1 MRIGLGFRIIFLTS
15 SIVLLTSATLIF
27 LAYNRAYN
35 DLQSSIAR
43 RLEGIANTTAL
54 QINGDNHEIIAP
66 NKKLNLKGSPS
77 DENRDQAI
85 QTHLAAL
92 SPADQTQYKHF
103 IKIRNFLAQVHR
115 VNKLNTDIY
124 TLRPEDSTM
133 SFIVMAGGGQYIG
146 HTHQFTPQTR
156 DVLKT
161 GKSTTSKIY
170 YDQNGAWLSAFAPV
184 RNSQGKVVAVLEVD
198 EKLKTFQNELA
209 MQLFWPAI
217 IAVLVL
223 VLALLLSVLFSKR
236 LVARLAY
243 LRDVTEK
250 ISLGQMD
257 HPIQIRSNDEIGDLA
272 QALER
277 MRESLK
283 MAMQM
288 LEDEDEG

>member
-43 RLEGIANTTAL
+43 RLESIANTAAL
-54 QINGDNHEIIAP
+54 QIDGDAHETIAP

-77 DENRDQAI
+77 DENREQAI
-85 QTHLAAL
+85 QAHLKSL
-92 SPADQTQYKHF
+92 DPKDQAQYKQF
-103 IKIRNFLAQVHR
+103 LKIRNYLAKVHSA
-115 VNKLNTDIY
+115 NALNTDIY

-156 DVLKT
+156 EVLKT
-161 GKSTTSKIY
+161 GKSATSKIY
-170 YDQNGAWLSAFAPV
+170 FDQHGAWLSAFAPI
-184 RNSQGKVVAVLEVD
+184 RNSQGKVVSVLEVD

-217 IAVLVL
+217 AAALVL
-223 VLALLLSVLFSKR
+223 FLALLFSIHFSKR

-250 ISLGQMD
+250 ISLGQME
-257 HPIQIRSNDEIGDLA
+257 HPIEVRSNDEIGDLA
-272 QALER
+272 KALER

-288 LEDEDEG
+288 LEDDDA

>member
-35 DLQSSIAR
+35 DLQTSIGR
-43 RLEGIANTTAL
+43 RLEGIANTAAM
-54 QINGDNHEIIAP
+54 QIDGDMHEKIAP
-66 NKKLNLKGSPS
+66 NKKLNLPANA
-77 DENRDQAI
+77 DEKE
-85 QTHLAAL
+85 HLKKL
-92 SPADQTQYKHF
+92 SPKDQEQYKSF
-103 IKIRNFLAQVHR
+103 LKIRNYLIKVHKI
-115 VNKLNTDIY
+115 NKLNTDIY

-133 SFIVMAGGGQYIG
+133 SFIVMAGGGHYIG

-156 DVLKT
+156 HVIKEGT
-161 GKSTTSKIY
+161 STTSKIY
-170 YDQNGAWLSAFAPV
+170 FDQHGAWLSAFAPI
-184 RNSQGKVVAVLEVD
+184 RNSKNKVVAVLEVD
-198 EKLKTFQNELA
+198 EKLKTFQSELA

-217 IAVLVL
+217 AAALVL
-223 VLALLLSVLFSKR
+223 LLALFFSIHFAQR

-257 HPIQIRSNDEIGDLA
+257 HPIEITTRDEVGELA

-288 LEDEDEG
+288 LEEDE

>member
-43 RLEGIANTTAL
+43 RLESIANTAAL
-54 QINGDNHEIIAP
+54 QIDGDAHETIAP

-77 DENRDQAI
+77 DENREQAI
-85 QTHLAAL
+85 QAHIKSLD
-92 SPADQTQYKHF
+92 PKDQAQYKQF
-103 IKIRNFLAQVHR
+103 LKIRNYLAKVHSA
-115 VNKLNTDIY
+115 NALNTDIY

-156 DVLKT
+156 EVLKT
-161 GKSTTSKIY
+161 GKSATSKIY
-170 YDQNGAWLSAFAPV
+170 FDQHGAWLSAFAPI
-184 RNSQGKVVAVLEVD
+184 RNSQGKVVSVLEVD

-217 IAVLVL
+217 AAALVL
-223 VLALLLSVLFSKR
+223 FLALLFSIHFSKR

-250 ISLGQMD
+250 ISLGQME
-257 HPIQIRSNDEIGDLA
+257 HPIEVRSNDEIGDLA
-272 QALER
+272 KALER

-288 LEDEDEG
+288 LEDDDA